1 VQRFGCSPSLQE
13 GMEQVNVLM
22 EELTDMVGS
31 LSWYTDLNE
40 YEALLQQ
47 LKYQE
52 IARLKELIIEQSIN
66 N

>member
-1 VQRFGCSPSLQE
+1 
-13 GMEQVNVLM
+13 MEQVNILM